1 MWTLIYLS
9 HMGGSKIIKDAIHGY
24 IEIPA
29 LCIRII
35 DTPQFQ
41 RLRFLKQLGTA
52 SLVYPAASHNRFE
65 HCVGTCYLAG
75 KMVNALRSRQEELE
89 ITETDVL
96 CVQIAGLCH
105 DLGHGAFSHVFETF
119 MKESEKSFRH
129 EEMSCKMFDHLLRE
143 NNIMQDF
150 IRAGLGEKDVQFIKD
165 LILGAKPSEE
175 KNGRKAAKAFLFE
188 IVNNR
193 RTGADVDKW
202 DYFLRDCH
210 GLGINVTF
218 EYERLIHFSRA
229 AEVEGE
235 WQIVFK
241 ETEAEN
247 LYEMNH
253 ARMMLH
259 KKAYQHRVV
268 KIIDRMLVDALLK
281 ADDFVQY
288 TGGDGR
294 SLKLSEVCTDMAAY
308 TYLTDDVIHRILRK
322 PAGSEA
328 LEEAKEIL
336 RNIQT
341 RDLYPYVGELEV
353 DADAAKEAMAELKDK
368 FPDSACL
375 ERKVSFGSEAGNP
388 LEKQHFYRRGN
399 TNEYINLK
407 AKQVSRMLPR
417 EFVDVKYYVITRGSC
432 NVQEVREFLERKR
445 EATGRP

>member
-1 MWTLIYLS
+1 MD
-9 HMGGSKIIKDAIHGY
+9 GGKIIKDAIHGH
-24 IEIPA
+24 IEFPA
-29 LCIRII
+29 LCVRII

-52 SLVYPAASHNRFE
+52 SFVYPAASHNRFE
-65 HCVGTCYLAG
+65 HCLGTCYLAG
-75 KMVNALRSRQEELE
+75 KMVNALRSRQEELG
-89 ITETDVL
+89 INETDVL

-119 MKESEKSFRH
+119 MKESKESFEHEK
-129 EEMSCKMFDHLLRE
+129 MSCKMFDHLLRE

-150 IRAGLGEKDVQFIKD
+150 ENAGLGEKDVQFIKD

-175 KNGRKAAKAFLFE
+175 KNGRTAAKAFLFE

-241 ETEAEN
+241 EAEAEN

-253 ARMMLH
+253 ARTMLH

-281 ADDFVQY
+281 ADDSITYKGENGQSF
-288 TGGDGR
+288 
-294 SLKLSEVCTDMAAY
+294 KLSKVCNDVAAY
-308 TYLTDDVIHRILRK
+308 TYLTDDVMYRILRM
-322 PAGSEA
+322 PPGSSR
-328 LEEAKEIL
+328 LEEAKLIL
-336 RNIQT
+336 KNILARN
-341 RDLYPYVGELEV
+341 LYSYVGEFSEADVNDLE
-353 DADAAKEAMAELKDK
+353 KTKQTLKNRFGAE
-368 FPDSACL
+368 CL
-375 ERKVSFGSEAGNP
+375 EKKVKFGSKKGNP
-388 LEKQHFYRRGN
+388 LEEQYFYRRGN
-399 TNEYINLK
+399 EKFITLRAE
-407 AKQVSRMLPR
+407 QVSKMLPR
-417 EFVDVKYYVITRGSC
+417 EFEDVKYYVITKDFRAE
-432 NVQEVREFLERKR
+432 QDTPAKIKKIKEFLEEEKN
-445 EATGRP
+445 GK

>member
-1 MWTLIYLS
+1 
-9 HMGGSKIIKDAIHGY
+9 MGGSKIIKDAVHGH

-29 LCIRII
+29 LCVRII

-52 SLVYPAASHNRFE
+52 FFVYPAASHSRFE

-75 KMVNALRSRQEELE
+75 KMVNALRSRQEELG
-89 ITETDVL
+89 ITEKDVL

-119 MKESEKSFRH
+119 MKESEKSFQH
-129 EEMSCKMFDHLLRE
+129 EEVSCRMFDHLLSE
-143 NNIMQDF
+143 NHIMQDF
-150 IRAGLGEKDVQFIKD
+150 TKAGLDKKDVQFIKD
-165 LILGAKPSEE
+165 LILGEKLSEE
-175 KNGRKAAKAFLFE
+175 ENGRTEDKAFLFE
-188 IVNNR
+188 IVNNK

-218 EYERLIHFSRA
+218 EYDRLVHFSRA

-241 ETEAEN
+241 EAEAEN

-268 KIIDRMLVDALLK
+268 KIIDRMLVDVLLL

-288 TGGDGR
+288 MGGDGR
-294 SLKLSEVCTDMAAY
+294 SLKLSEVFTDMAAY
-308 TYLTDDVIHRILRK
+308 TYLTDDVIHRILQE

-328 LEEAKEIL
+328 SEKAKEIL
-336 RNIQT
+336 RNILT
-341 RDLYPYVGELEV
+341 RNLYPYVGELEA
-353 DADAAKEAMAELKDK
+353 DPDAAEEAMDELKNK
-368 FPDSACL
+368 FPDSVCL
-375 ERKVSFGSEAGNP
+375 ERKVRLGSEAGNP

-399 TNEYINLK
+399 PDEYINLK
-407 AKQVSRMLPR
+407 AEQVSRMLPR
-417 EFVDVKYYVITRGSC
+417 EFVDVKYYVITRGSR
-432 NVQEVREFLERKR
+432 NTQEIREFLERKR
-445 EATGRP
+445 EATSRP